1 MALPANQNFEV
12 SATGGAGT
20 SGQPAN
26 YVAGIDR
33 AQDFMEMQSSAKMNK
48 SGVSLPQGRSGGAP
62 VMDMSAEKRVSLSE
76 LKGDPAEAT
85 SEGAAMGPG
94 AGMEV
99 LASTAGL
106 AAQTDEDMAKLA
118 ALLPIYARIAE
129 MPSASNATRNYYRWL
144 RSQVTT

>member
-62 VMDMSAEKRVSLSE
+62 VMDMGAEKRVSLSE
-76 LKGDPAEAT
+76 LKGNPAEAT